1 MSTTAEARLDGRIIL
16 LTGATG
22 GLGQAAAKAMAR
34 AGATVVL
41 SGRNMRMLNRLYD
54 VLKDIGSEPLLYPMD
69 LEGATPDDHLQLA
82 ERIQD
87 AFGRLD
93 GLLHCAAEFRALTPL
108 EYTDPAHVA
117 RAIHIN
123 VTAPMWLTS
132 ALMPVLKASS
142 DAAVLFVVDDAEH
155 VGKPFWG
162 PYAISQ
168 QARAALVSQWAAE
181 MAGSSVRVCG
191 LQPGPMRTALRG
203 RATVEEVDPRLRNP
217 ESYAADCVRL
227 LSAQGAAWHGRI
239 ERVMAEQ
246 DMAAEPLPAAGKK
259 PAKIS
264 LPTLD

>member
-1 MSTTAEARLDGRIIL
+1 MSTAAAPRLDGRIIL

-54 VLKDIGSEPLLYPMD
+54 VLKDIGPEPLLYPMD

-93 GLLHCAAEFRALTPL
+93 GLIHCAAEFRALTPL

-117 RAIHIN
+117 RAMHIN
-123 VTAPMWLTS
+123 VTAPMWLTA
-132 ALMPVLKASS
+132 ALMPVLKASN

-155 VGKPFWG
+155 AGKPFWG

-168 QARAALVSQWAAE
+168 QARAALVAQWAAE
-181 MAGSSVRVCG
+181 MAGSTVRICG
-191 LQPGPMRTALRG
+191 LQPGPMRTPLRG
-203 RATVEEVDPRLRNP
+203 RATVEDVDPNLRNP
-217 ESYAADCVRL
+217 ESYADDCVRL
-227 LSAQGAAWHGRI
+227 LSAEGVAWHGRI
-239 ERVMAEQ
+239 DRVMAAQ
-246 DMAAEPLPAAGKK
+246 DMPAEPLPAAAQK

-264 LPTLD
+264 LPTLE